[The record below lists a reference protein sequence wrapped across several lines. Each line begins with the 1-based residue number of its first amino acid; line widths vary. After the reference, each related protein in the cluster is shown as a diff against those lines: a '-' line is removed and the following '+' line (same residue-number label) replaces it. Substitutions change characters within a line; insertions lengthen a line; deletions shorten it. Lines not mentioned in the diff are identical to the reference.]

1 MEENKVITEE
11 EFDRNPL
18 LDKQVES
25 TEGDNEFKNYVVNW
39 TGQEHQP
46 ESGDVTVEMILETL
60 ANNFPEVVMVL
71 AEENFIRGYSQA
83 IADMSV
89 AKEIAQEDE

>member
-1 MEENKVITEE
+1 MMEEDKVITEK

-25 TEGDNEFKNYVVNW
+25 TEEDNEFKNFVINF

-46 ESGDVTVEMILETL
+46 ENGDVTVEMIMETL

-83 IADMSV
+83 LDDKRAFN
-89 AKEIAQEDE
+89 EQG

>member
-1 MEENKVITEE
+1 MEEDKVITEK

-25 TEGDNEFKNYVVNW
+25 TEEDNEFKNFVINF

-46 ESGDVTVEMILETL
+46 ENGDVTVEMIMETL

-83 IADMSV
+83 LDDKRAFN
-89 AKEIAQEDE
+89 EQG

>member
-25 TEGDNEFKNYVVNW
+25 TEEDNEFKNFVVNW
-39 TGQEHQP
+39 TGQEHH
-46 ESGDVTVEMILETL
+46 
-60 ANNFPEVVMVL
+60 
-71 AEENFIRGYSQA
+71 
-83 IADMSV
+83 
-89 AKEIAQEDE
+89 

>member
-1 MEENKVITEE
+1 MEEDKVITEK

-25 TEGDNEFKNYVVNW
+25 TEEDNEFKNFVINF

-46 ESGDVTVEMILETL
+46 ENGDVTVEMIVETL
-60 ANNFPEVVMVL
+60 TNNFPEVIMVL

-83 IADMSV
+83 LDDKRAFS
-89 AKEIAQEDE
+89 EQG

>member
-1 MEENKVITEE
+1 MQK

-25 TEGDNEFKNYVVNW
+25 TEEDNEFKNFVINF

-46 ESGDVTVEMILETL
+46 ENGDVTVEMIMETL

-83 IADMSV
+83 LDDKRAFN
-89 AKEIAQEDE
+89 EQG

>member
-1 MEENKVITEE
+1 MMEEDKVITEE

-25 TEGDNEFKNYVVNW
+25 TEEDNEFKNFVVNW

-46 ESGDVTVEMILETL
+46 ENGDVTVEMIVETL
-60 ANNFPEVVMVL
+60 AKNFPEVVMVL
-71 AEENFIRGYSQA
+71 AEENFLRGYSQA
-83 IADMSV
+83 LDDKRAFN
-89 AKEIAQEDE
+89 EQG